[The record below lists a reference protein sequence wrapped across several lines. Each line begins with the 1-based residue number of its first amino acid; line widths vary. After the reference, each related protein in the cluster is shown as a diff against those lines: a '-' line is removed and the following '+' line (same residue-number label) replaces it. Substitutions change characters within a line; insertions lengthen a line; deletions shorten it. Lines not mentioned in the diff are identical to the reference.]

1 LSFSLALDYLKIGD
15 FVTLKT
21 PKFDGFMFADGILQ
35 ESFCVEGASQIHAFE
50 EALFCVHYPRQYSAA
65 RELEEF
71 NEANLAGD
79 HDALDE
85 EITKKYSTA
94 LKVISES
101 QTFLLTTLSQRGR
114 DNENRLN
121 DTYMAQQ
128 KGTPVV
134 FGGLVQVRSLLVSSL
149 DPFSTHLSLSCST

>member
-1 LSFSLALDYLKIGD
+1 
-15 FVTLKT
+15 
-21 PKFDGFMFADGILQ
+21 MFADGILQ

-101 QTFLLTTLSQRGR
+101 QTFPPHHPVSERKRQRESAERHIHGPAEGNPSCVWR
-114 DNENRLN
+114 SCSG
-121 DTYMAQQ
+121 AI
-128 KGTPVV
+128 
-134 FGGLVQVRSLLVSSL
+134 FISLL
-149 DPFSTHLSLSCST
+149 P